1 MRRQEQKL
9 GLRQCKSPQCK
20 SVGLRRP
27 CRLPARWLFQP
38 AAAGRT
44 QLLATPSICE
54 FAQLQP
60 VADSLSRKV
69 KKKSSRRVFEFS
81 NMALKKEPL

>member
-1 MRRQEQKL
+1 
-9 GLRQCKSPQCK
+9 
-20 SVGLRRP
+20 
-27 CRLPARWLFQP
+27 
-38 AAAGRT
+38 
-44 QLLATPSICE
+44 
-54 FAQLQP
+54 LQP